1 MAEFGSQ
8 QEKIERDYDV
18 RVRKYLRDVNEGK
31 LSLDNVP
38 TTYRQD
44 VESRFRAMTPGY
56 MSPSEVRRL
65 DIQGKI
71 AAERQQLKGGT
82 TFSNTKQLD
91 PEAKKLA
98 EIYSKRIIDGQ
109 MDFEKVP
116 KNLQP
121 LVESQVKEFSNKN
134 ENYVSTSQQQ
144 QPPQNQRQNSAGG
157 VPVIRRPNEQSR
169 VTSTP
174 AAGSAMSALNQPE
187 VVPAQGN
194 SLSESPNQEAEI
206 NATPAAVT
214 PPAPAAPSGTTIAA
228 AAGAVAGLATSFLFG
243 GKSASSETTEN
254 ASGMVSKFTGGF
266 GNFFSNRGGGGGA
279 RNNQSVGGK
288 IQPITGKGSGV
299 GALQHYEP
307 MLNALNKIYTFLRR
321 NVESD
326 RKNRELENN
335 YREELALEEERRH
348 KELLKALK
356 ILMSNIFS
364 RSGTQTTLSNEG
376 NRKSKGLL
384 GGLLGAGVQAA
395 GKAATKV
402 LAKGVIK
409 GAVKAFFAKKSL
421 KMAGKAV
428 PLAILAGAGVAAYKW
443 ANGDL
448 GSAIKE
454 FGTWLP
460 FGIGTAVEI
469 SQLPKQLDS
478 IAEEIYKEQYGD
490 DVVPDDVKKA
500 RMAEIKQEIA
510 DEIKTLNPLPEKESN
525 EIWESIKSVGEVVDT
540 GVNAVVEGVKGNSA
554 PATKV
559 IGNILNQGVSAA
571 QQGVAQG
578 VNKVMEMVDPERAR
592 LNAPIDAE
600 PSTPD
605 ASQRV
610 LDMYKGPSQ
619 QPPAPK
625 PGKTSSL
632 GIGPMLSARNTENSY
647 VRSIY
652 TSTYVV

>member
-8 QEKIERDYDV
+8 QK
-18 RVRKYLRDVNEGK
+18 
-31 LSLDNVP
+31 
-38 TTYRQD
+38 
-44 VESRFRAMTPGY
+44 
-56 MSPSEVRRL
+56 
-65 DIQGKI
+65 
-71 AAERQQLKGGT
+71 
-82 TFSNTKQLD
+82 
-91 PEAKKLA
+91 
-98 EIYSKRIIDGQ
+98 
-109 MDFEKVP
+109 
-116 KNLQP
+116 
-121 LVESQVKEFSNKN
+121 
-134 ENYVSTSQQQ
+134 
-144 QPPQNQRQNSAGG
+144 
-157 VPVIRRPNEQSR
+157 
-169 VTSTP
+169 
-174 AAGSAMSALNQPE
+174 
-187 VVPAQGN
+187 
-194 SLSESPNQEAEI
+194 
-206 NATPAAVT
+206 
-214 PPAPAAPSGTTIAA
+214 PPAPAAPSGIGTTIAA
-228 AAGAVAGLATSFLFG
+228 AAGVGLAGLASSFLFG
-243 GKSASSETTEN
+243 GKSASPETTEN
-254 ASGMVSKFTGGF
+254 ASGIVSKFTGGF
-266 GNFFSNRGGGGGA
+266 GNFFSNRGGVGGGA

-288 IQPITGKGSGV
+288 IQPVTGKGSGV

-348 KELLKALK
+348 KELLNALK

-376 NRKSKGLL
+376 NRESKGLL
-384 GGLLGAGVQAA
+384 GSLLIAGVEGAA
-395 GKAATKV
+395 GKGITKV
-402 LAKGVIK
+402 LAKGKIK
-409 GAVKAFFAKKSL
+409 DAVKAFFAKKSL

-428 PLAILAGAGVAAYKW
+428 PFAILAGAGVAAYKW

-510 DEIKTLNPLPEKESN
+510 NEIKTLNPLPEKESN
-525 EIWESIKSVGEVVDT
+525 EIWEGIKNIGNVVDT
-540 GVNAVVEGVKGNSA
+540 GVNAAVEVVKGNSV

-578 VNKVMEMVDPERAR
+578 VNKVMEMVDPERAN
-592 LNAPIDAE
+592 LPKPTTSQAQPLDPAAAE
-600 PSTPD
+600 
-605 ASQRV
+605 R
-610 LDMYKGPSQ
+610 MMEIYR
-619 QPPAPK
+619 QPPAPIGNQSSLTTTNQQITSSSSSQ
-625 PGKTSSL
+625 PPSPPIPRPQKTSAL
-632 GIGPMLSARNTENSY
+632 GIEPMLSARNTENSY
-647 VRSIY
+647 LRSIY